1 MRTVCVLLLLLSL
14 PSASVQADEIVRA
27 ETRTD
32 QVRAEYGLTGDGV
45 LIAIFD
51 RGIDYEHPDF
61 RNPDGTTRILFIYD
75 MLDDQGVSAPDNPTG
90 LGTVYTRSEIDAA
103 LASET
108 RLAHRDAVGHGTPTA
123 GMAGGN
129 GRASDGLYDGIA
141 PGATFVIVKMVS
153 EGAPA
158 HGGEPAEPAG
168 DASGELATA
177 LDFVL
182 DRADEEEMP
191 VVFLA
196 NFGSIQGPSDG
207 TSAQA
212 RVINERFGP
221 GHPGRVFITGTS
233 DDGGH
238 PNHAAGTV
246 AQGETAEIQ
255 INKAAGFLR
264 MDLWYDDTDRFDVEI
279 VTPSGTFGPYP
290 SPATNAQQDFRFVGG
305 PSAFNYYHQG
315 SDVDFFGAT
324 SPRREILLDLTGGAG
339 DYTVR
344 LTGASVTSGSFD
356 AALNPARIFPGSDA
370 NRFESFVDVSSTV
383 WDIATAEHNI
393 APNSYVVR
401 ENWTDVDGITRTFTG
416 NDAGEGGLWP
426 GSGVGPTYDG
436 RLGVTV
442 SAPGN
447 SVFTPYAPRSFSA
460 TIRGNLLTED
470 RLYGVFSAVSG
481 AAPVVTGIV
490 ALLLEADPMLDAT
503 EVEDVLQ
510 RTARADAFTG
520 AVPNPVWGYGKIDAY
535 AAVSDVLGTTDVAPA
550 PTVAG
555 LRLELAGPNPFGR
568 TAFLSLTLPEASDLR
583 VEVFDALGR
592 RVALLQDG
600 PVAAG
605 PHPFTFDAR
614 GLPSGLYVVRAVTG
628 QGMAT
633 RRLTLLR

>member
-1 MRTVCVLLLLLSL
+1 MRTVLVLLVILLL
-14 PSASVQADEIVRA
+14 PSTSVRADEIVRA

-32 QVRAEYGLTGDGV
+32 QVRAEYGLTGEGV
-45 LIAIFD
+45 LIAILD

-75 MLDDQGVSAPDNPTG
+75 MLDNQGAGDSDNPTG
-90 LGTVYTRSEIDAA
+90 LGTVYTRAEIDAA
-103 LASET
+103 LVSGT
-108 RLAHRDAVGHGTPTA
+108 RLDHRDAVGHGTPTA

-129 GRASDGLYDGIA
+129 GSASDGLYAGIA
-141 PGATFVIVKMVS
+141 PEATFVIVKMVS

-158 HGGEPAEPAG
+158 HGGEPAEPPGNAT
-168 DASGELATA
+168 GELDTA

-182 DRADEEEMP
+182 DQADAAGMP

-212 RVINERFGP
+212 RIIDERFGP

-238 PNHAAGTV
+238 PNHAAGTI
-246 AQGETAEIQ
+246 AQGETADIQ

-290 SPATNAQQDFRFVGG
+290 SPATNAQQDARFISG

-339 DYTVR
+339 SYTVR
-344 LTGASVTSGSFD
+344 LTGTSVTSGDFN
-356 AALNPARIFPGSDA
+356 AALNPARIFAGSDI
-370 NRFESFVDVSSTV
+370 NRFESFVEVNSTV
-383 WDIATAEHNI
+383 WDLATAEGNI

-401 ENWTDVDGITRTFTG
+401 ESWTDVDGITRTYVG
-416 NDAGEGGLWP
+416 NDAGEGALWP

-447 SVFTPYAPRSFSA
+447 SVFTAYAPRSFFA
-460 TIRGNLLTED
+460 TIRPNLLTED
-470 RLYGVFSAVSG
+470 RLYGVFGAVSG
-481 AAPVVTGIV
+481 AAPVATGIV
-490 ALLLEADPMLDAT
+490 ALLLEADPMLDAA

-535 AAVSDVLGTTDVAPA
+535 AAVSDVLGATSVASGPS
-550 PTVAG
+550 TSG

-568 TAFLSLTLPEASDLR
+568 TAELSLTLSEASDLR
-583 VEVFDALGR
+583 VEVFDVLGR
-592 RVALLQDG
+592 RVARLHDG
-600 PVAAG
+600 VVAAG
-605 PHPFTFDAR
+605 VHPFTFDAR
-614 GLPSGLYVVRAVTG
+614 GLPSGFYVVRAVTDEA
-628 QGMAT
+628 MAT